1 MRRGR
6 WQRGICTLL
15 SSAVLLSCV
24 LLSSCWRSEYPK
36 EKEEAKR
43 ILSYLQET
51 DCLGDLTLWNTRVFE
66 KEIELNF
73 WGDCDLQKVFST
85 AERANQYLETH
96 PESIFLENDIDFR
109 IAFFPKGSVKRTREM
124 MGYFACVQKKARE
137 DQLEHLYINTE
148 ECIMTSDFL
157 DCEVSFKS
165 VNCTYNVVF
174 DDPEALLHLNGLQ
187 SFTFDNAFVP
197 TDKETLASVLQSVC
211 YYEDNGI
218 LPKFDFIFFFGGS
231 SNNNEELRS
240 TYKDFVESHS
250 EYTVFHPLT

>member
-24 LLSSCWRSEYPK
+24 MLSSCWRSEHPK

-51 DCLGDLTLWNTRVFE
+51 DCLGDLSLWNTRVFE
-66 KEIELNF
+66 EEIEINF

-96 PESIFLENDIDFR
+96 PESILLENDMDFR
-109 IAFFPKGSVKRTREM
+109 IAFFPKGSVKRAREM
-124 MGYFACVQKKARE
+124 MSYFACVQKKARE
-137 DQLEHLYINTE
+137 DQLEHLFIHTE
-148 ECIMTSDFL
+148 ERIMTSDFR
-157 DCEVSFKS
+157 DCDVSFKS
-165 VNCTYNVVF
+165 VDCTYNVVF

-187 SFTFDNAFVP
+187 SFIFDNAFVP

-218 LPKFDFIFFFGGS
+218 LPGFEFVFCFSKNAS
-231 SNNNEELRS
+231 MNEELRRQ
-240 TYKDFVESHS
+240 YDDFIESHP
-250 EYTVFHPLT
+250 EYQVFYEWP